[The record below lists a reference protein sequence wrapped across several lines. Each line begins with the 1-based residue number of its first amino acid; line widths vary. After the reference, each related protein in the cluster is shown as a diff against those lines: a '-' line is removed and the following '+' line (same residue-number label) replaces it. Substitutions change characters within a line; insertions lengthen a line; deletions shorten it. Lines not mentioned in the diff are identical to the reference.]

1 MPLEVLREE
10 IRSGFELDD
19 QVTLTELRHSGW
31 KKKLA
36 ERGKLR
42 VADRH
47 EVVGVLLSTEVWEAL
62 RRFEEYVEELEDRLE
77 QLEIDLLWGDR
88 LGLEF
93 RPAKTEAE
101 RLRALLLQEQE
112 EE

>member
-10 IRSGFELDD
+10 IRSGFELDE
-19 QVTLTELRHSGW
+19 QVTLTELRHSAW

-36 ERGKLR
+36 EKGKLR
-42 VADRH
+42 VAHRH

-77 QLEIDLLWGDR
+77 QLEIERLWGDR
-88 LGLEF
+88 LGHER
-93 RPAKTEAE
+93 RPARTEAE
-101 RLRALLLQEQE
+101 RLRKLLLE